1 MKKLLL
7 SLTLF
12 TLLLFSSHLLIAQGP
27 PPNPPN
33 NPNEGG
39 GGPIGGGAPIG
50 SGTLLL
56 VSLAAVYGARKY
68 HAFIKKEELEE

>member
-7 SLTLF
+7 SLTFYPIINFANMLA
-12 TLLLFSSHLLIAQGP
+12 AQGL

-33 NPNEGG
+33 NPNAGG
-39 GGPIGGGAPIG
+39 GVAHWRRCSIG

-68 HAFIKKEELEE
+68 HHQKGKNLKNNR